1 LNEYYGETYSEQDLQ
16 NTFIRPRH
24 GSYTVY
30 GTITAGNPVQHW
42 KAADLGK
49 WCVFAAIWVSTAKR
63 TEQRSISTVEIWRQ
77 PNIWQIYTME
87 TLNSAQPLYMREK
100 IQALRNDYNQLNIIP
115 VFQQPKCIKSV
126 VGDALE
132 LIDDMAK
139 RIEILETIAQLE
151 IIPDQRT

>member
-1 LNEYYGETYSEQDLQ
+1 
-16 NTFIRPRH
+16 
-24 GSYTVY
+24 
-30 GTITAGNPVQHW
+30 
-42 KAADLGK
+42 
-49 WCVFAAIWVSTAKR
+49 
-63 TEQRSISTVEIWRQ
+63 
-77 PNIWQIYTME
+77 ME